1 MSEIDDITLVYLRGS
16 PDDNLAAE
24 ICVKDGVNYTVVG
37 MSERALYNL
46 AKEAVHLLGQRKFF
60 NKGK

>member
-1 MSEIDDITLVYLRGS
+1 MGDIEEMTLVYLRGS
-16 PDDNLAAE
+16 PDDDLAAE
-24 ICVKDGVNYTVVG
+24 ICVKDGANYTVVG

-46 AKEAVHLLGQRKFF
+46 AKEAVRLLGQRKFF

>member
-1 MSEIDDITLVYLRGS
+1 MLVYLRGS
-16 PDDNLAAE
+16 PDDDLAAE